1 MLQSQCRVL
10 SVQIGR
16 VQPIQIGDRAVLSGI
31 GKQAVHGLVAVNKL
45 GIDGDEQAD
54 LTVHGGL
61 SKAVYAYPAEHYPFW
76 REQRL
81 ALGLST
87 ELPFGSLGEN
97 LTLTGLLESM
107 LYVGDM
113 LCFPDCILRVTQPR
127 EPCDKFN
134 VVMGDPKAA
143 KKMVNSGF
151 CGFYLAVESP
161 GSIMAGQPFV
171 VEPGQH
177 QLPMMALFKKLEL
190 NLFNNANE
198 Y

>member
-1 MLQSQCRVL
+1 MTLLQSQYRVL

-16 VQPIQIGDRAVLSGI
+16 AQPIQIGDRTVLSGI
-31 GKQAVHGLVAVNKL
+31 GKQAVDGPVVVNKL
-45 GIDGDEQAD
+45 GLDGDEQAD

-81 ALGLST
+81 ALGLSRD
-87 ELPFGSLGEN
+87 LPYGTLGEN

-107 LYVGDM
+107 LYVGDT
-113 LCFPDCILRVTQPR
+113 LCFPDCTLRVTQPR
-127 EPCDKFN
+127 EPCYKFN
-134 VVMGDPKAA
+134 AVMGDPKAA
-143 KKMVNSGF
+143 KKMAQSGF

-171 VEPGQH
+171 VEPGQR
-177 QLPMMALFKKLEL
+177 QLPMMALFKTARAKSVG
-190 NLFNNANE
+190 
-198 Y
+198 

>member
-1 MLQSQCRVL
+1 MTLFQPQYRVL

-16 VQPIQIGDRAVLSGI
+16 ALPLQIGDRTVLSGI
-31 GKQAVHGLVAVNKL
+31 GKQAVDGPVAVNKL
-45 GIDGDEQAD
+45 GLDGDEQAD

-87 ELPFGSLGEN
+87 DLPYGTLGEN

-107 LYVGDM
+107 LYVGDT
-113 LCFPDCILRVTQPR
+113 LCFPDCTLRVTQPR

-134 VVMGDPKAA
+134 AVMGDPKAA
-143 KKMVNSGF
+143 KKMAQSRF

-161 GSIMAGQPFV
+161 GSIMAGQSFA
-171 VEPGQH
+171 VEPGQRR
-177 QLPMMALFKKLEL
+177 LPMMALFKIAK
-190 NLFNNANE
+190 AKSIG
-198 Y
+198 